1 MVLSYTAIYQHV
13 CLWCCLVR
21 PHNNIYEIWCCLIRR
36 HINMYE
42 TWCEVLSQF
51 FKLDFGVRQGSVLSP
66 FLFAIYLDD
75 IFDYRCNSMS
85 RLIIAVIACLALL
98 SL

>member
-1 MVLSYTAIYQHV
+1 VCPQPLKAFDKVNHAALYIKLMKRRLSSKLLDLLFYWFDNCFSCV
-13 CLWCCLVR
+13 KWCG
-21 PHNNIYEIWCCLIRR
+21 
-36 HINMYE
+36 
-42 TWCEVLSQF
+42 VLSQF

-85 RLIIAVIACLALL
+85 ALL
-98 SL
+98 SFILTI